1 MKDVRTMLNDFV
13 GGLGTLSETNEAH
26 VQAFMNLLGTNYA
39 EGALPVKTKELISVA
54 IGAYNRCEYCIVF
67 GVYLAYVGG
76 ATWEVR

>member
-54 IGAYNRCEYCIVF
+54 IGAYIPLRILHCLSCV
-67 GVYLAYVGG
+67 
-76 ATWEVR
+76 